1 MMASASADRAIAHPP
16 QINSY
21 GITHSTRLRFITN
34 AGVAQTAITFENLL
48 DLILV
53 GTGVTSVS
61 DLFQQVKVRAV
72 EMWAVPVVGG
82 ATSVQVEFRDQTAG
96 FVGDAKIHT
105 DTSMGIQPA
114 HVRARPAVRSQSSLF
129 QFSQAA
135 SAFTVTCPSG
145 TVIDV
150 ELTFRGLPNLS
161 VNAQNASVATT
172 TGAWYYRGL
181 DGLAKATTVFVPVI
195 DAASYV

>member
-53 GTGVTSVS
+53 GTGATSVS

-105 DTSMGIQPA
+105 DTSMGI
-114 HVRARPAVRSQSSLF
+114 
-129 QFSQAA
+129 
-135 SAFTVTCPSG
+135 
-145 TVIDV
+145 
-150 ELTFRGLPNLS
+150 
-161 VNAQNASVATT
+161 
-172 TGAWYYRGL
+172 
-181 DGLAKATTVFVPVI
+181 
-195 DAASYV
+195 